1 MRSKLIAVAV
11 FSTTLIFTLPS
22 TSFAFDTA
30 VIDWAIKELCGHI
43 TGSLGGLLV
52 SVAALGAIVAAAM
65 GSYRVFY
72 SAIMTAVGAFAI
84 SSIVSLYFED
94 AASLCSGGGG
104 GGGGGNR
111 AAAGIEAR
119 LAPVNNDA
127 ADRAVGDTL
136 LAE

>member
-1 MRSKLIAVAV
+1 MAKKFSAVIVFASIAVLV
-11 FSTTLIFTLPS
+11 LPGI
-22 TSFAFDTA
+22 SFAFDTA
-30 VIDWAIKELCGHI
+30 VIDWAIKELCDHI

-94 AASLCSGGGG
+94 AAGICSGGGG
-104 GGGGGNR
+104 GGATR
-111 AAAGIEAR
+111 VAATAETRPA
-119 LAPVNNDA
+119 AVNADA
-127 ADRAVGDTL
+127 SQRAVGDTGL
-136 LAE
+136 GE

>member
-1 MRSKLIAVAV
+1 MVKKLIAVSAFALV
-11 FSTTLIFTLPS
+11 AGLSIPS
-22 TSFAFDTA
+22 TSWAFDTA
-30 VIDWAIKELCGHI
+30 VIDWAIRELCDHI

-94 AASLCSGGGG
+94 AAGLCAGGGG
-104 GGGGGNR
+104 GGGG
-111 AAAGIEAR
+111 AR
-119 LAPVNNDA
+119 VATGADARPATVNTDA
-127 ADRAVGDTL
+127 SQRAVGDTG